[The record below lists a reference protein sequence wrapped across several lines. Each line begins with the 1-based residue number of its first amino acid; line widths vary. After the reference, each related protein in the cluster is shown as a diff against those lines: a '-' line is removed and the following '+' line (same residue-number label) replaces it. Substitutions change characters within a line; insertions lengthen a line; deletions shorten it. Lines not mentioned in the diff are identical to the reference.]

1 MKINGLVEQFLNETR
16 KISEIRN
23 VDCRLQSQSRVI
35 RVLSKDLLH
44 SDGLEKALS
53 AITPSVNTVQVP
65 PEKPNCLP
73 TSVPLTVLFSRL
85 YYRVCSLLCALER
98 FIFQTRNK
106 ETCSRTNLESEVIS
120 TETISTDRTF
130 MWIYKMLLEENPTV
144 IKQLL
149 YNTFLHTILNMLIIL
164 IPY

>member
-23 VDCRLQSQSRVI
+23 VVCRLQSQSRVI

-65 PEKPNCLP
+65 LEKPNCLP
-73 TSVPLTVLFSRL
+73 TSVPLTVLFTRL

-130 MWIYKMLLEENPTV
+130 MCIYKMLLEENPTV
-144 IKQLL
+144 LKQF
-149 YNTFLHTILNMLIIL
+149 YNTVHVYILYLICFL
-164 IPY
+164 Y

>member
-1 MKINGLVEQFLNETR
+1 MSSADFKASPASSEFSQKTFSTQMDLR
-16 KISEIRN
+16 KLYLRS
-23 VDCRLQSQSRVI
+23 LP
-35 RVLSKDLLH
+35 LSILYC
-44 SDGLEKALS
+44 
-53 AITPSVNTVQVP
+53 TVQVP
-65 PEKPNCLP
+65 PEKPNCLQ

-130 MWIYKMLLEENPTV
+130 MCIYKMLLEENPTV
-144 IKQLL
+144 LKQF
-149 YNTFLHTILNMLIIL
+149 YNTFLHFIQ
-164 IPY
+164 